1 MKKKILTICLATSL
15 AMTLCACNAKVTVG
29 DKEYEFNPTNE
40 SVEDTTNPE
49 TLNNQTNEDVKNE
62 NNSEVIEDTSNLDET
77 EIIEENEAKDEIKEN
92 EENPTEKVEEN
103 LNKPDTNIVSL
114 QDGKWINFDNMQFA
128 INGNV
133 YTLGK
138 TTLQELIDDGVP
150 FNENDLADANNNI
163 KPNYQ
168 SPGYKI
174 ILDEYWSAQ
183 VYVGNYTENNA
194 LAKDLPIVEV
204 YLPNNLDKTQ
214 NVLSFAFP
222 LDLTEEQLLEKCGE
236 PDEKKLR
243 EPDDE
248 YGYNT
253 YKYIKESDVYYSDSK
268 YYFEFSKKG
277 LKYLYVTYIP

>member
-15 AMTLCACNAKVTVG
+15 AMTLCACNAKETINN
-29 DKEYEFNPTNE
+29 KEDSGNSNE
-40 SVEDTTNPE
+40 QIENVEIEN
-49 TLNNQTNEDVKNE
+49 NEDDNSEEVKEESNE
-62 NNSEVIEDTSNLDET
+62 NVSIDNKEELDTNDSNNENIKDENVN
-77 EIIEENEAKDEIKEN
+77 EEIEENTANKETVQS
-92 EENPTEKVEEN
+92 E
-103 LNKPDTNIVSL
+103 L
-114 QDGKWINFDNMQFA
+114 QDGKWVNFDNMQFA

-174 ILDEYWSAQ
+174 ILGEYWSAQ

>member
-15 AMTLCACNAKVTVG
+15 AMTLCACNAKETINN
-29 DKEYEFNPTNE
+29 KEDSGNSNE
-40 SVEDTTNPE
+40 QIENVEIEN
-49 TLNNQTNEDVKNE
+49 NEDDNSEEVKEESNE
-62 NNSEVIEDTSNLDET
+62 NVSIDNKEELDTNDSNNENIKDENVN
-77 EIIEENEAKDEIKEN
+77 EEIEENTANKETAQS
-92 EENPTEKVEEN
+92 E
-103 LNKPDTNIVSL
+103 L
-114 QDGKWINFDNMQFA
+114 QDGKWVNFDNMQFA

-174 ILDEYWSAQ
+174 ILNEYWSAQ

-204 YLPNNLDKTQ
+204 YFPNNLDKTQ